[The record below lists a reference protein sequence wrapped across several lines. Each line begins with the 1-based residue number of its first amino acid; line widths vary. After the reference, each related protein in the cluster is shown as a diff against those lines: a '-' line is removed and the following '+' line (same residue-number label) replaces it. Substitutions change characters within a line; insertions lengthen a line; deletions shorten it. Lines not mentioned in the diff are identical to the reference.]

1 MADALLGPDRFWLLD
16 GLAFLLLSEQDYESA
31 APIVT
36 EMTELVAT
44 LDDPRAIGACSYKR
58 VLLACSGSDAEEMKR
73 AYADAV
79 ESAPDSAWLRVVRYN
94 YACALYRLG
103 KHAKAEREA
112 AALVQ
117 EYFKITGLTRA
128 GLFAKNPPEIAA
140 MCSDLHADIDDVKRL
155 ADSVD
160 LYAMSRNSQVRSAIL
175 ERIFSNKL
183 YAVCQAALSVV
194 RTGQDVVDECL
205 TILADPI
212 GALEFVD
219 NALIPSLTKG
229 RSARVLWADPGGARG
244 TVAFERFCRVCC
256 GGSRG
261 RLQEAGPTGRRDRA
275 GAAATRASH
284 QHRGSYSTTTSAE
297 RHRQERSM
305 SMWLGSQVQ
314 AVPWLVC

>member
-1 MADALLGPDRFWLLD
+1 M
-16 GLAFLLLSEQDYESA
+16 LLSEQDYESA

-44 LDDPRAIGACSYKR
+44 LDDPRAIGACSHKR
-58 VLLACSGSDAEEMKR
+58 VLLACSGSDAEEMER

-175 ERIFSNKL
+175 EGIFSNKL

-219 NALIPSLTKG
+219 NALIPSLTKFRLVDLVFPVHSQRAVVLAYCG
-229 RSARVLWADPGGARG
+229 RIREAREELSRLSVVAGSVAADLA
-244 TVAFERFCRVCC
+244 ADYERQ
-256 GGSRG
+256 G
-261 RLQEAGPTGRRDRA
+261 RLVEEIAQGRRRLAPRINIEDPIRLLLQPNATGRNDPCPC
-275 GAAATRASH
+275 
-284 QHRGSYSTTTSAE
+284 GSGLKYK
-297 RHRQERSM
+297 RCH
-305 SMWLGSQVQ
+305 G
-314 AVPWLVC
+314 